1 MELSDIQLERL
12 QALKDKKA
20 EIISLRSGVRDRKSK
35 ISEILNDF
43 DNYYDNNFI
52 DPPSE
57 YNTGE
62 GVNLANPDIL
72 YDTLER
78 NLRTLYDQG
87 ELEANKESE
96 LNNTK
101 NSLEDAWDG
110 GPSLKTRSKWE
121 DQIEKETGGLSKNR
135 KIRDLRKVVA
145 KTAEQIGAE
154 QGGLGIIT

>member
-57 YNTGE
+57 YNTGA
-62 GVNLANPDIL
+62 GANLSNPDLLFSIL
-72 YDTLER
+72 VENTL
-78 NLRTLYDQG
+78 TLYNDG
-87 ELEANKESE
+87 ELEANKNSE
-96 LNNTK
+96 LNSTIFELNDIK
-101 NSLEDAWDG
+101 DG
-110 GPSLKTRSKWE
+110 GPDLITRNELE
-121 DQIEKETGGLSKNR
+121 DKIEDEVGGLSKNR
-135 KIRDLRKVVA
+135 KKRDLRKVVA
-145 KTAEQIGAE
+145 KTAERIGLE
-154 QGGLGIIT
+154 QGGTGRL